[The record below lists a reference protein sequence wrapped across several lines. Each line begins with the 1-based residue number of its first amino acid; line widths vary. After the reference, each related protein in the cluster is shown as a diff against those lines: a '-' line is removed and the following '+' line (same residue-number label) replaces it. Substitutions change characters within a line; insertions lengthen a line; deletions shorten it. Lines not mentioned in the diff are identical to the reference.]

1 LTSEHRDNRS
11 FIPNKVPLL
20 ENRLVSSDVN
30 ISLGSKSYRV
40 AMGSSSYN
48 RDKVISSISNLYKL
62 LIKLPYVDPEALV
75 YPPTDEN
82 KNGWTGINETEL
94 RKRGKTDRIVDLLR
108 HLPYLRQP
116 KSINEADNHTAGD
129 HKWMISPGTITI
141 AYCDGDVYD
150 EKMDHIQP
158 TPDHCIWLT
167 DLADGDDGT
176 ALLLDSHTG

>member
-1 LTSEHRDNRS
+1 
-11 FIPNKVPLL
+11 
-20 ENRLVSSDVN
+20 
-30 ISLGSKSYRV
+30 
-40 AMGSSSYN
+40 MGSSSYN

-75 YPPTDEN
+75 YSPTDEN

-116 KSINEADNHTAGD
+116 KSINEANNHTAGD

-158 TPDHCIWLT
+158 TPNHCIWLT